1 MNLGLDSYMYCYIYI
16 NYVIYV
22 YIIDI
27 NIIDNLVFYSTCRIR
42 QSNFIIKFDN
52 RIRQINSSMK
62 I

>member
-1 MNLGLDSYMYCYIYI
+1 MNLGLDSYIYCYIYI

-27 NIIDNLVFYSTCRIR
+27 HIIDNLVFYSTCRIR

-52 RIRQINSSMK
+52 RIRQINSSMN